1 MYISLSINQ
10 HKYFFCFWLG
20 LALLVVST
28 LPAYSQSLNWSDSTS
43 DEKKKVSAESR
54 LITIDK
60 IFIIGNRRTKERI
73 ILRELNINEGETF
86 VIDELRDILKQDRRK
101 LMNTQLFLDVNLS
114 LIQLDENVADI
125 IVRVAERWYTIPS
138 PYFKLAD
145 RNFNV
150 WISNQNRDW
159 SRVEYGLK
167 FFKYNFRG
175 LNEQVYFS
183 FQLGFTKQ
191 LALRYRIPYIDKAQK
206 NGLEFGFS
214 FSETANIN
222 YTTYEHR
229 QIFTDSL
236 RDASQSTIGLVGW
249 RHRPS
254 FYKNHY
260 VELRYNDVRIADT
273 IRTLNPQYFLN
284 EGNRQQY
291 MMLSYS
297 FENDHRDFVGFPLKG
312 YRWEAQVSKLG
323 LGIFDE
329 LNLFRLSGEFAKYQP
344 LGKDFYY
351 AGIGR
356 AFFSSPKVQPYANL
370 TGLGFNQVWIRG
382 YELEAIEGQAYFMQ
396 QNTLRKKIFSY
407 NFDISQVMPIDQFNN
422 IPLAIYIKGY
432 FDHGYLWND
441 IPYLENK
448 PFANKYLYGYGL
460 GIDIVSFYDFVF
472 RIEHSW
478 KHDGT
483 SGIFFHFNSA
493 F

>member
-1 MYISLSINQ
+1 MPVSAQSI
-10 HKYFFCFWLG
+10 
-20 LALLVVST
+20 
-28 LPAYSQSLNWSDSTS
+28 NWSDSTS
-43 DEKKKVSAESR
+43 EVSTDEKIENKR
-54 LITIDK
+54 ITIDK

-73 ILRELNINEGETF
+73 ILRELNINEGEAF
-86 VIDELRDILKQDRRK
+86 LYDELREIIKQDRRK
-101 LMNTQLFLDVNLS
+101 LMNTQLFLDVKLS
-114 LIQLDENVADI
+114 LIQLDENIADI
-125 IVRVAERWYTIPS
+125 IIRVTERWYTVPT

-159 SRVEYGLK
+159 KRVEYGLK

-175 LNEQVYFS
+175 LNEQIYFA

-191 LALRYRIPYIDKAQK
+191 LALRYRIPYIDEAQK

-236 RDASQSTIGLVGW
+236 NKASQSTIGLVGW
-249 RHRPS
+249 RYRPS
-254 FYKNHY
+254 FYKNHFI
-260 VELRYNDVRIADT
+260 EFRYNDVKITDT
-273 IRTLNPQYFLN
+273 IRALNPQYFLN
-284 EGNRQQY
+284 DGNRQQY
-291 MMLSYS
+291 LMLSYS
-297 FENDHRDFVGFPLKG
+297 FENDHRDFVGYPLNG
-312 YRWEAQVSKLG
+312 YRWRAEISKLG

-329 LNLFRLSGEFAKYQP
+329 LDLFRLSAEAAKYKP
-344 LGKDFYY
+344 LSKKLYY

-370 TGLGFNQVWIRG
+370 TGFGFNQVWIRG
-382 YELEAIEGQAYFMQ
+382 YELDAIEGQAYLMQ
-396 QNTLRKKIFSY
+396 QNTLRWKLFSRE
-407 NFDISQVMPIDQFNN
+407 FDISNVMPVDQFNT
-422 IPLAIYIKGY
+422 IPLAIYVKGY
-432 FDHGYLWND
+432 FDQGYLWND
-441 IPYLENK
+441 ISYLENK

-460 GIDIVSFYDFVF
+460 GVDIVSFYDFVF